1 MTYLELV
8 NSVLRKLRE
17 DEVTTVSESDYSKL
31 IGDFVNDAVHSVEN
45 AWDWTALRSTYSIST
60 IAGTSLYSLT
70 DFGVRSKVLYV
81 HNETGNRYIHEESLQ
96 RIRQLNLATDG
107 AQGTVMYYAIEG
119 IDANGDAQL
128 RLHQTPSSVEQLS
141 VYTVKR
147 TTSLVNDTDATFLP
161 RQPIVQLAFSYAL
174 RERGE
179 TGGQSS
185 AEQLIFAQEDLRN
198 AIALDANLHPEELIW
213 TTV

>member
-60 IAGTSLYSLT
+60 VAGTSLYPLT

-128 RLHQTPSSVEQLS
+128 RLHQTPNSVEQLS

-147 TTSLVNDTDATFLP
+147 TTSLVNDTDSTFLP
-161 RQPIVQLAFSYAL
+161 RQPIIQLAFSYAL

-185 AEQLIFAQEDLRN
+185 AEQLVFAQEDLRN